1 MKKLG
6 VLLLALQSS
15 VLVAAELKLDNS
27 ESALNF
33 VSTKNA
39 QVAEVLCFDNLQGS
53 VDTSTGKANIGI
65 DLSSVNTG
73 IDIRDERMRTYL
85 FDTANN
91 SQATF
96 TATVDMATLQDLKA
110 GEQSVV
116 KLEGE
121 LNLAGQSNSVA
132 IDADVTRLTGGGYQ
146 VATRAPVILKVDA
159 FGLTPGVAKLQE
171 LAGLNS
177 ISVAVPVTFSVVFR

>member
-6 VLLLALQSS
+6 LLLLALQSS
-15 VLVAAELKLDNS
+15 VLMAADLKLDNDAS
-27 ESALNF
+27 SLNF

-39 QVAEVLCFDNLQGS
+39 QVAEVLRFDNLQGS
-53 VDTSTGKANIGI
+53 VDADTGKAIIDI

-73 IDIRDERMRTYL
+73 IDIRDQRMREFL
-85 FDTANN
+85 FDTANYPK
-91 SQATF
+91 ATY
-96 TATVDMATLQDLKA
+96 TATVDMAALKDLKA
-110 GEQSVV
+110 GGQTLVS
-116 KLEGE
+116 LEGT
-121 LNLAGQSNSVA
+121 LNLAGQSSPVT
-132 IDADVTRLTGGGYQ
+132 IDADVAKLAEGGYR
-146 VATRAPVILKVDA
+146 VSTRAPAILMVDT